1 MPEHRK
7 TISNSLPVGQQA
19 AVARITPGVTAD
31 RQALDHV
38 GRKTQR
44 VTSRSLNAR
53 DEFILSRAFSLGHH
67 RNFWISALLIQS
79 PNLAG
84 RPEWARC
91 PLISLP
97 SGNQTACRDSLLRDR
112 ESVTPVVLTSLVIN
126 VTSPT
131 ASFSLSSSQIV
142 LSGELTAARVIFNFP
157 GTEGMLNIFKSDT
170 IFRGTL
176 LVPHRPE
183 NSVEG

>member
-1 MPEHRK
+1 M
-7 TISNSLPVGQQA
+7 
-19 AVARITPGVTAD
+19 
-31 RQALDHV
+31 
-38 GRKTQR
+38 
-44 VTSRSLNAR
+44 
-53 DEFILSRAFSLGHH
+53 
-67 RNFWISALLIQS
+67 LIQS
-79 PNLAG
+79 PNLAL
-84 RPEWARC
+84 RREWARC

-142 LSGELTAARVIFNFP
+142 LSGELTADRVIFNFP
-157 GTEGMLNIFKSDT
+157 GTEGTLNIFKNDT
-170 IFRGTL
+170 VFKGTL

-183 NSVEG
+183 KFRRRMMTLEAVVPVPATLRRLAKAARRWQFKRPTRNLSYRITAC